1 MSAGTG
7 GAPLVLTAGP
17 ATPSTGRRGRGAAP
31 AAANPRAITE
41 FDEVTSIPFA
51 FARHPIY
58 PEAHIHMNTIYSDA
72 FMDMDDLFSIAA
84 TPPVRDAFVADPVA
98 VIKDKIRNDFIVPN
112 AVDTTDATAVS
123 PLWARCSFTISA
135 AHRFSN
141 RRPALANLREAMQYA
156 IAYNVAHELKITIG
170 IQALHFQPG
179 LNYLQWG
186 IGIVDSAT
194 GFVAPAA
201 TAAPAPAAIPPVAAP
216 AAAAPSPTNIATA
229 VATAV
234 AAAISSAP
242 PPTITVT
249 APATPSATRLHM
261 LFDPTSFPA
270 DVRARYQH
278 KQDRRILTTVIH
290 TPFNCPRDPCHNMHY
305 WIDPGLEK
313 TICADG
319 TMFFHVPIDE
329 KLAMKNPIPCKKDAH
344 ASIRRWYQTFQETLM
359 QYGVYV
365 HPLWLFRKNHGG
377 EWGFSV
383 GDRPDDDLPMPLR
396 MTCQQSSILIYQ
408 LLSQSTMFPN
418 GSPLH
423 DVVANCYG
431 NGLKALKAILMRSHP
446 AFAEEPSTLV
456 TAYPKQ
462 KDKSLL
468 DYKMEVEDFLQM
480 RAIVQGHS
488 RELDD
493 PGELDIFINNM
504 KYSTFV
510 QRVTRD
516 ER

>member
-1 MSAGTG
+1 MATG
-7 GAPLVLTAGP
+7 GAPLALPAGP

-31 AAANPRAITE
+31 PTINPRTVTE
-41 FDEVTSIPFA
+41 FEDITSIPFT

-58 PEAHIHMNTIYSDA
+58 PEAHIHMNAIYSDA
-72 FMDMDDLFSIAA
+72 FMDMEDLFDITT
-84 TPPVRDAFVADPVA
+84 TPPVRDTFVADPVT
-98 VIKDKIRNDFIVPN
+98 VIRDKNRNDFIVPN
-112 AVDTTDATAVS
+112 AVDTPDPTTVT

-135 AHRFSN
+135 GHQFSN
-141 RRPALANLREAMQYA
+141 RRLTLANLREAMQHA

-170 IQALHFQPG
+170 IQALHFRPG

-186 IGIVDSAT
+186 TDITDSAT

-201 TAAPAPAAIPPVAAP
+201 TAAPAPAAAAPAAAP
-216 AAAAPSPTNIATA
+216 AAAAPTTTDIATA

-234 AAAISSAP
+234 SHAMSHAP

-249 APATPSATRLHM
+249 APSTPSTTRMRM
-261 LFDPTSFPA
+261 LFDPTSLPA
-270 DVRARYQH
+270 DVRARFQH
-278 KQDRRILTTVIH
+278 KQDRKILTTVMY
-290 TPFNCPRDPCHNMHY
+290 TPFNCPSDPCNNLHY
-305 WIDPGLEK
+305 WIDPAMEK

-319 TMFFHVPIDE
+319 TIFFHIPIDE
-329 KLAMKNPIPCKKDAH
+329 KMVMKNPIPCKKDTY

-365 HPLWLFRKNHGG
+365 HPLWLFRRNHGS

-383 GDRPDDDLPMPLR
+383 GDGPDDDLPMPLR

-408 LLSQSTMFPN
+408 LLSQSTMFPS

-423 DVVANCYG
+423 DIVANCYG
-431 NGLKALKAILMRSHP
+431 NGLKALKAILLRSHP
-446 AFAEEPSTLV
+446 SFVDEPSTLV
-456 TAYPKQ
+456 TTYPKQ

-468 DYKMEVEDFLQM
+468 EYKMEAEDFLQM
-480 RAIVQGHS
+480 RAIVQGHA

-504 KYSTFV
+504 KYNTFV
-510 QRVTRD
+510 QRVTCD